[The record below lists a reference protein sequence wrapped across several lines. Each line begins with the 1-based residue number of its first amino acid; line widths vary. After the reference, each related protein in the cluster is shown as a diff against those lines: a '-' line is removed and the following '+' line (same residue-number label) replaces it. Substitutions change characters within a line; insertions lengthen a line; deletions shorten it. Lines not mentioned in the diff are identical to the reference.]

1 MCNDQLFCDYGI
13 SAKGNLYFVIMNADN
28 LMSLDEL
35 TNEVS
40 RILRDFGL
48 FDAQQD
54 HRVSPVPDL
63 RTIRYYTSLGL
74 VDRPVPDPPRQA
86 KYKMRHVW
94 QLLAI
99 KALQGAQ
106 LSLAEVQSRLYGLTE
121 QELKALV
128 EAVRNSIVNQKQ
140 SRDDVTPIIWREF
153 MVAPGLKV
161 MVADGWTVGSDTER
175 ELIEE
180 KLRAVL
186 ETSARMMSPR
196 RTNGGSND

>member
-1 MCNDQLFCDYGI
+1 MCNDQLFCDYGF
-13 SAKGNLYFVIMNADN
+13 SAEGRLYFVVMNADN
-28 LMSLDEL
+28 LLSLDEL
-35 TNEVS
+35 TNEVK
-40 RILRDFGL
+40 RLLQDYGL

-74 VDRPVPDPPRQA
+74 VDRPIPDPPRQA

-106 LSLAEVQSRLYGLTE
+106 LSLADVQSRLYGLSE
-121 QELKALV
+121 SELKALV
-128 EAVRNSIVNQKQ
+128 ETVKSSIA
-140 SRDDVTPIIWREF
+140 STRRPAEDVHPIIWREF
-153 MVAPGLKV
+153 VVAPGLKV
-161 MVADGWTVGSDTER
+161 MVADGWTFNSDVEKQ
-175 ELIEE
+175 LIEE

-186 ETSARMMSPR
+186 ETGARTMSPK
-196 RTNGGSND
+196 RTNGGTDD